1 MDVATA
7 TLVTLACGGLGA
19 GVAGLA
25 LFARGRRAAGAT
37 RAEISALRSE
47 VVLRRGEAADREALL
62 RSVVEAT
69 PAALVLYAD
78 GGRIV
83 FTNTAAREMFF
94 ASGDVEGENF
104 LPMLDRAPES
114 LRRALL
120 AEGDE
125 IFTVEQ
131 PGGPE
136 TFYLS
141 KRYFDLAGDP
151 HTLIAVKQ
159 VTQEVSRSE
168 IGALKKVIR
177 IINHEINNSLA
188 PMSSLLGSAR
198 TILGR
203 PEHLHRL
210 GTVLETVEDRA
221 RHLQTF
227 IDRYAR
233 FARTPDPKPTRVEW
247 AGFLT
252 ALGAL
257 YPGVQVT
264 PGGPDSGFFDA
275 GLIQQ
280 VIINLIK
287 NGVEAGS
294 AERDISLSIAAVPEG
309 GLRIEVADRGRGMND
324 EVMKSAA
331 LPFFTTKPLGSGLGL
346 ALCREIVEL
355 HRGRLFIDRR
365 EGGGMRIWFTLPDRP
380 GARAVMA
387 SHARLTL
394 TRA

>member
-1 MDVATA
+1 MDGTTA
-7 TLVTLACGGLGA
+7 ALIGIALVGLGA
-19 GVAGLA
+19 GALGLLFVA
-25 LFARGRRAAGAT
+25 RTRRVTAGA
-37 RAEISALRSE
+37 RSE
-47 VVLRRGEAADREALL
+47 VAALRTEVALRRGEAAQREALL
-62 RSVVEAT
+62 RAVVEAT

-78 GGRIV
+78 GGQII
-83 FTNTAAREMFF
+83 FTNGAARELFF
-94 ASGDVEGENF
+94 EAVAVEGENF

-125 IFTVEQ
+125 IFTVDQE
-131 PGGPE
+131 GAPE
-136 TFYLS
+136 TFHLS
-141 KRYFDLAGDP
+141 KRYFDLGGQP

-159 VTQEVSRSE
+159 VTQEVSRQE

-188 PMSSLLGSAR
+188 PMSSLLSSAR

-203 PEHLHRL
+203 PEHTHRL
-210 GTVLETVEDRA
+210 STVLETVEDRT
-221 RHLQTF
+221 RHLQSF

-233 FARTPDPKPTRVEW
+233 FARTPDPKPARVEW
-247 AGFLT
+247 EGFLT
-252 ALGAL
+252 ALQGL
-257 YPGVQVT
+257 FPGVQVA
-264 PGGPDSGFFDA
+264 PGGPAAGFFDA
-275 GLIQQ
+275 ALIQQ
-280 VIINLIK
+280 VLINLIK

-294 AERDISLSIAAVPEG
+294 AESDILITITTVPEI
-309 GLRIEVADRGRGMND
+309 GLRVEVADRGRGMSD
-324 EVMKSAA
+324 EVMKGAL

-355 HRGRLFIDRR
+355 HRGRMHIERR
-365 EGGGMRIWFTLPDRP
+365 DGGGMRIWFTLPDRP
-380 GARAVMA
+380 GARAILA

>member
-1 MDVATA
+1 MDAGTA
-7 TLVTLACGGLGA
+7 ALVTLAFAGLGA

-25 LFARGRRAAGAT
+25 MYARSRRMAAA
-37 RAEISALRSE
+37 ASSEASALRTE
-47 VVLRRGEAADREALL
+47 VALRRGEAADREALL
-62 RSVVEAT
+62 RAVVEAT

-83 FTNTAAREMFF
+83 FTNTAARDMFF
-94 ASGDVEGENF
+94 ESGDVEGENF

-159 VTQEVSRSE
+159 VTQEVSRNE

-188 PMSSLLGSAR
+188 PMSSLLSSAR

-203 PEHLHRL
+203 PEHIHRL

-257 YPGVQVT
+257 YPGVQVV
-264 PGGPDSGFFDA
+264 PGGPEAGFFDA
-275 GLIQQ
+275 ALIQQ

-294 AERDISLSIAAVPEG
+294 AERDISMTITAPPDG
-309 GLRIEVADRGRGMND
+309 GLRVEVADRGRGMSD

-355 HRGRLFIDRR
+355 HRGRLFIERR

-380 GARAVMA
+380 GARAVLT

>member
-1 MDVATA
+1 MDVTA
-7 TLVTLACGGLGA
+7 ALLGIALGGGGA
-19 GVAGLA
+19 GVLGLG
-25 LFARGRRAAGAT
+25 LLARARRAVTGA
-37 RAEISALRSE
+37 RAEVSSLRTE
-47 VVLRRGEAADREALL
+47 VAVRRGEAAQREALL
-62 RSVVEAT
+62 RAVVEAT
-69 PAALVLYAD
+69 PVALVLYAD
-78 GGRIV
+78 RGSIV
-83 FTNTAAREMFF
+83 FTNQAARELFF
-94 ASGDVEGENF
+94 DANAVEGENF

-131 PGGPE
+131 EGGAE

-141 KRYFDLAGDP
+141 KRYFDLTGEP

-159 VTQEVSRSE
+159 VTQEVSRQE
-168 IGALKKVIR
+168 IAALKKVIR

-188 PMSSLLGSAR
+188 PMSSLLSSAR

-203 PEHLHRL
+203 PEHTHRL
-210 GTVLETVEDRA
+210 GGIFETIEDRS
-221 RHLQTF
+221 RHLQSF

-233 FARTPDPKPTRVEW
+233 FARTPDPKPARVEW

-252 ALGAL
+252 ALLGL
-257 YPGVQVT
+257 YPGVQVA
-264 PGGPDSGFFDA
+264 PGGPAAGFFDPA
-275 GLIQQ
+275 LIQQ
-280 VIINLIK
+280 VMINLIK

-294 AERDISLSIAAVPEG
+294 AETDVTVTIAALSEG
-309 GLRIEVADRGRGMND
+309 GLRVEVADRGRGMSE
-324 EVMKSAA
+324 EVIKSAQ

-355 HRGRLFIDRR
+355 HRGRLHIERR
-365 EGGGMRIWFTLPDRP
+365 DGGGMRLWFSLPDRP
-380 GARAVMA
+380 GARAVLA